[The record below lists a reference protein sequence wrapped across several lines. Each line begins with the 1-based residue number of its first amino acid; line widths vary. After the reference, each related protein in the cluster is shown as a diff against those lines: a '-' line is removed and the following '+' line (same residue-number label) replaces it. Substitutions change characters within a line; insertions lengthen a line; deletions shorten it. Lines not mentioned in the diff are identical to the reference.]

1 MNSSEGE
8 VEENFSPM
16 SHNDSM
22 MQTPLVVLVNKILS
36 TADTLMVL
44 RKNPPAPSNVNGLN
58 KAMQLERKY
67 IDLRNQFIQMTSTGV
82 LGQGNAEYA
91 TRAFAHEANTTFKKA
106 MGRSRKARKTRK
118 MRR

>member
-1 MNSSEGE
+1 MR
-8 VEENFSPM
+8 
-16 SHNDSM
+16 HNDSM
-22 MQTPLVVLVNKILS
+22 IQTPLVVLVNTILS
-36 TADTLMVL
+36 TADTLMEL

-91 TRAFAHEANTTFKKA
+91 TRAFKHAEKRTLNNG